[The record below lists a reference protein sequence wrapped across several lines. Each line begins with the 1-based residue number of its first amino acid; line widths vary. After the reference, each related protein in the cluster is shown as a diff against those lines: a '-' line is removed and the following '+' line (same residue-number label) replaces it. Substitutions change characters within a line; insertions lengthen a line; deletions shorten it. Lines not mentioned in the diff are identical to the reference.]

1 MTTRFQLLMSCVLTV
16 TLCAGMTWLY
26 QDNVTGLEPPSTSHV
41 KPIQYPGLEH
51 VVTFHDDL
59 YSGAKPD
66 GDMGMTSLA
75 ALGIRAIIC
84 VDGVAPDV
92 EAARQHGIRTIHIPL
107 KYSAP
112 TRMQILDLAVAF
124 STQREQGRVYVHC
137 HHGMH
142 RSSAAAALI
151 LRSLDLAST
160 EELKQR
166 MAIAGTSPHYH
177 GLWDAVDQ
185 QTIIQRPDLAAHD
198 TVLPS
203 AVYPRGITA
212 QMTALDEALDR
223 LRLVKDA
230 HWNVPPSHPDLSPA
244 ADAGALAETFRFMQ
258 LDPDH
263 QYAQLEYRQS
273 LDRALKQALAFEQD
287 LASGMTQA
295 TRLEQHLQRVEQSCI
310 DCHADWRK

>member
-1 MTTRFQLLMSCVLTV
+1 MTIRFYILMSCIAAV

-41 KPIQYPGLEH
+41 KATQYPGLEH
-51 VVTFHDDL
+51 VVAFHDDL

-66 GDMGMTSLA
+66 GDVGMTSLA
-75 ALGIRAIIC
+75 ALGVRAILC

-124 STQREQGRVYVHC
+124 STQRELGRVYVHC

-177 GLWDAVDQ
+177 GLWDAVAQ

-198 TVLPS
+198 TPLPS
-203 AVYPRGITA
+203 VVYPEGITA
-212 QMTALDEALDR
+212 QMAALDEALDR
-223 LRLVKDA
+223 LRLVQEA
-230 HWNVPPSHPDLSPA
+230 NWTVPPTHPDLSPA
-244 ADAGALAETFRFMQ
+244 ADAGVLAETFRFMQ
-258 LDPDH
+258 LEPDH
-263 QYAQLEYRQS
+263 QHAQAEYQQS
-273 LDRALKQALAFEQD
+273 LNQALTQAMAFEQD

-295 TRLEQHLQRVEQSCI
+295 TRLEQHLQRIEQSCI
-310 DCHADWRK
+310 QCHARWRN